1 METAFRHLLACLRLW
16 HNHFFWCWCKPS
28 LMTPWLRKI
37 HDSITFRVCFVCVK
51 LLPSILST
59 DSEVLNCED
68 VTQVWTKNLRKTHFY
83 VHHSVD
89 LWPPSPPPPPVC
101 ICSPVVQPAPLS
113 AGNTKSSYKDTFRK
127 ERVILWLQPATNPVC
142 SGSSTETEQIRKI
155 SVHIF
160 LDSKGCYL
168 ENEWL

>member
-1 METAFRHLLACLRLW
+1 MR
-16 HNHFFWCWCKPS
+16 
-28 LMTPWLRKI
+28 MLRKFEPKTLEKR
-37 HDSITFRVCFVCVK
+37 TFMFIIA
-51 LLPSILST
+51 LTS
-59 DSEVLNCED
+59 D
-68 VTQVWTKNLRKTHFY
+68 
-83 VHHSVD
+83 
-89 LWPPSPPPPPVC
+89 PPPPVC
-101 ICSPVVQPAPLS
+101 VCSPVVQPAPLS

-168 ENEWL
+168 ENE